1 MILLMKYP
9 KMGLI
14 MSVDS
19 SLARIGFG
27 DIYAD
32 LDQLRDSASFGV
44 ANQNHKNCEKIA
56 DDICSLAVSYRLKIF
71 DTIRSNKNINHPAK
85 DVINALGALAS
96 KIDKFKER
104 NEWRHDCFENPHSPL
119 DKFVFFY
126 CGDGSILNSTELS
139 NIRKNLE
146 LAFLKENEYDDEL
159 FKKFARTTFVNLL
172 RDLLRLTHKNKLKIQ
187 FSNDFDAIDKSSLF
201 FVFLRVFKFCEYELD
216 GGEFIWLPWVREK
229 SSCKSLERLLLNR
242 LDALRNNQK
251 KPGKPIATPFCL
263 DVNSVE
269 PEAYE
274 IIDIEGTRVDGD
286 LFFADGYGGY
296 EFPVIKGKLPN
307 FSK

>member
-85 DVINALGALAS
+85 DVINPKL
-96 KIDKFKER
+96 I
-104 NEWRHDCFENPHSPL
+104 
-119 DKFVFFY
+119 
-126 CGDGSILNSTELS
+126 
-139 NIRKNLE
+139 NLKSE
-146 LAFLKENEYDDEL
+146 MSGGMIA
-159 FKKFARTTFVNLL
+159 
-172 RDLLRLTHKNKLKIQ
+172 LKIRTVHWINL
-187 FSNDFDAIDKSSLF
+187 S
-201 FVFLRVFKFCEYELD
+201 
-216 GGEFIWLPWVREK
+216 
-229 SSCKSLERLLLNR
+229 
-242 LDALRNNQK
+242 
-251 KPGKPIATPFCL
+251 
-263 DVNSVE
+263 
-269 PEAYE
+269 
-274 IIDIEGTRVDGD
+274 
-286 LFFADGYGGY
+286 
-296 EFPVIKGKLPN
+296 FPAVGMAA
-307 FSK
+307 S

>member
-85 DVINALGALAS
+85 DVINALVPWHPKLINLKSEMSGGMIAL
-96 KIDKFKER
+96 
-104 NEWRHDCFENPHSPL
+104 
-119 DKFVFFY
+119 
-126 CGDGSILNSTELS
+126 
-139 NIRKNLE
+139 
-146 LAFLKENEYDDEL
+146 
-159 FKKFARTTFVNLL
+159 
-172 RDLLRLTHKNKLKIQ
+172 
-187 FSNDFDAIDKSSLF
+187 
-201 FVFLRVFKFCEYELD
+201 
-216 GGEFIWLPWVREK
+216 
-229 SSCKSLERLLLNR
+229 
-242 LDALRNNQK
+242 
-251 KPGKPIATPFCL
+251 
-263 DVNSVE
+263 
-269 PEAYE
+269 
-274 IIDIEGTRVDGD
+274 
-286 LFFADGYGGY
+286 
-296 EFPVIKGKLPN
+296 
-307 FSK
+307 